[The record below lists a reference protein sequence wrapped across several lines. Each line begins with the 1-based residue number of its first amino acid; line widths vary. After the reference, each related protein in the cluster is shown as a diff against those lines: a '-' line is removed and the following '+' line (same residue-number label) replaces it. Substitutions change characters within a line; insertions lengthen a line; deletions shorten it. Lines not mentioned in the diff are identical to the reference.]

1 MRMSSPQ
8 RYNLLSFAFLSLA
21 LFAGLPL
28 HADVVVLKNGDR
40 LTGTAVKLEGGKL
53 SFKTTYADVVAI
65 SWDEVST
72 LTTVQPL
79 VLPNGK
85 QILSVKAVERQ
96 PGGILVTTPSGSFTL
111 PAASVVVLRS
121 PADQQAYE
129 ASLHPSWARAWAG
142 TANVNLALSEGNSQT
157 LTYGTGIALARP
169 TRTDKTSLYAST
181 LYSRDQHASLT
192 TADTTAGGLRYDHN
206 LNPSLFIFTTADF
219 SSNGLQNLDLRS
231 ILGGGFGWH
240 ALASPKTTLDV
251 LGGLVWTHESYG
263 TSSSGPATTNSFAA
277 LDLGQQFTR
286 KVGSNSRFTEQLY
299 IYPDMKDLGQ
309 YQLSFDSTFSTRIGK
324 FFNWQTTYSDR
335 YTSFPPLGSKG
346 NDMVLTT
353 GLGITLQRK

>member
-96 PGGILVTTPSGSFTL
+96 PGGLLVTTPSGSFTL

-192 TADTTAGGLRYDHN
+192 TAD
-206 LNPSLFIFTTADF
+206 PSQTDDRALIRLFIAGPNFIFDF
-219 SSNGLQNLDLRS
+219 RPPKDPTRISPPKKSGIGFNAVS
-231 ILGGGFGWH
+231 PYPSGG
-240 ALASPKTTLDV
+240 ALAV
-251 LGGLVWTHESYG
+251 
-263 TSSSGPATTNSFAA
+263 GPHGSIAT
-277 LDLGQQFTR
+277 
-286 KVGSNSRFTEQLY
+286 
-299 IYPDMKDLGQ
+299 IP
-309 YQLSFDSTFSTRIGK
+309 
-324 FFNWQTTYSDR
+324 
-335 YTSFPPLGSKG
+335 
-346 NDMVLTT
+346 
-353 GLGITLQRK
+353 